1 MWKHIIAYI
10 SHKTRNPFYFLDA
23 LIFFSFFPT
32 EFIWFLIHVV
42 GDHSLTYLFIQ
53 QSTANNVLGTVL
65 EVGDEASE
73 QVRQCTWFDVA
84 YILVQGETISKQ
96 TNNILF

>member
-1 MWKHIIAYI
+1 M
-10 SHKTRNPFYFLDA
+10 
-23 LIFFSFFPT
+23 
-32 EFIWFLIHVV
+32 V

-53 QSTANNVLGTVL
+53 QNTANDVLGTVL

-73 QVRQCTWFDVA
+73 QVRQCNWFDVA